1 MTQLKV
7 RQAIFK
13 EIGDVNAGTWPS
25 PAVSSSP
32 RGGAEEEQGSPS
44 RGAVELPSRA
54 LRLHA
59 RVHGRRPAPPV
70 GEKHEERVRVRG
82 RKGDKTIEAN
92 TKHSKYPENV
102 DQLVPGLLTQHQE
115 KE

>member
-1 MTQLKV
+1 MAVTGGVILAP
-7 RQAIFK
+7 RRSR
-13 EIGDVNAGTWPS
+13 GAGAGEQRS
-25 PAVSSSP
+25 P
-32 RGGAEEEQGSPS
+32 

-82 RKGDKTIEAN
+82 RKGDKTTITN
-92 TKHSKYPENV
+92 TKRSKYPENV
-102 DQLVPGLLTQHQE
+102 DQLVPAVLTQHQK

>member
-1 MTQLKV
+1 M
-7 RQAIFK
+7 
-13 EIGDVNAGTWPS
+13 
-25 PAVSSSP
+25 AVTGGVILAP
-32 RGGAEEEQGSPS
+32 RRSRGEGGSRGAEEGQRSPS

-82 RKGDKTIEAN
+82 RKGDKTTITN
-92 TKHSKYPENV
+92 TKRSKYPENV
-102 DQLVPGLLTQHQE
+102 DQLLPDVLTQHQE

>member
-1 MTQLKV
+1 M
-7 RQAIFK
+7 
-13 EIGDVNAGTWPS
+13 
-25 PAVSSSP
+25 AVTGGVILAPRRSSG
-32 RGGAEEEQGSPS
+32 GGAGEEGSPS

-59 RVHGRRPAPPV
+59 RVHRRRPASPV

-82 RKGDKTIEAN
+82 RKGDKTTITN
-92 TKHSKYPENV
+92 TKHSKYAENV
-102 DQLVPGLLTQHQE
+102 DQLVPGVLTQHQE

>member
-1 MTQLKV
+1 MLT
-7 RQAIFK
+7 RD
-13 EIGDVNAGTWPS
+13 GDL
-25 PAVSSSP
+25 AVTGGVILAPRRS
-32 RGGAEEEQGSPS
+32 RGGGAGGERSPS

-70 GEKHEERVRVRG
+70 GEKHEERVRGRG
-82 RKGDKTIEAN
+82 RKGDKTTITN
-92 TKHSKYPENV
+92 TKHSKYPEIV
-102 DQLVPGLLTQHQE
+102 DQLLPGVLTQHQE

>member
-1 MTQLKV
+1 MLTRGLG
-7 RQAIFK
+7 RHRRCH
-13 EIGDVNAGTWPS
+13 
-25 PAVSSSP
+25 P
-32 RGGAEEEQGSPS
+32 RPEEEQGSRGAEEQRSPSS

-70 GEKHEERVRVRG
+70 GEKHAERVRVRG
-82 RKGDKTIEAN
+82 RKGDKTTITN
-92 TKHSKYPENV
+92 TKHSKHPENV
-102 DQLVPGLLTQHQE
+102 DQLVPGVLTQHQE

>member
-1 MTQLKV
+1 MLTRGLG
-7 RQAIFK
+7 RHRRCH
-13 EIGDVNAGTWPS
+13 
-25 PAVSSSP
+25 P
-32 RGGAEEEQGSPS
+32 RPEEEQRRGGEQRSPC
-44 RGAVELPSRA
+44 RGGVELPSRA

-82 RKGDKTIEAN
+82 RKGDKTTLIN

-102 DQLVPGLLTQHQE
+102 DQFVPGVLTQHEE

>member
-1 MTQLKV
+1 M
-7 RQAIFK
+7 
-13 EIGDVNAGTWPS
+13 
-25 PAVSSSP
+25 AVTGGVILAPRRS
-32 RGGAEEEQGSPS
+32 RGGAGEQRRGGERSPS

-70 GEKHEERVRVRG
+70 GEKHEERVRGRG
-82 RKGDKTIEAN
+82 RKGDKTTLTN
-92 TKHSKYPENV
+92 TKQSKYPENV
-102 DQLVPGLLTQHQE
+102 DQLVPGVFTQHQE